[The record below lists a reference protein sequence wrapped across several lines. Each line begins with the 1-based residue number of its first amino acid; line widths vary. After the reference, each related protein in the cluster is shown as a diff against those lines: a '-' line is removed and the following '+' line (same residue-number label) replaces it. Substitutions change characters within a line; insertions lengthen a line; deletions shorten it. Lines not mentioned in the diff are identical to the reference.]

1 MAGDGGNG
9 TPADGSRA
17 HREPARRHA
26 RVPAAADAAAE
37 HGGAA
42 GSGGRGLD
50 NPEMRQ
56 AFRRGVA
63 PALVDSVRTI
73 VQRAADRGEIS
84 PTADV
89 ELLSVLPMAL
99 LQQLRLIHDQRPGEE
114 IADRIVAQF
123 YAP

>member
-1 MAGDGGNG
+1 MREFLRQLMRPRSTAALPAVAGE
-9 TPADGSRA
+9 AS
-17 HREPARRHA
+17 
-26 RVPAAADAAAE
+26 
-37 HGGAA
+37 
-42 GSGGRGLD
+42 S

-114 IADRIVAQF
+114 TADRIVAQF
-123 YAP
+123 YTQ

>member
-1 MAGDGGNG
+1 VER
-9 TPADGSRA
+9 S
-17 HREPARRHA
+17 
-26 RVPAAADAAAE
+26 
-37 HGGAA
+37 GGAA